1 MASLLIKNGYIITP
15 KDDGMQVIENGA
27 IAITEDRIVA
37 MGPTDEVTATFSGD
51 ITIDA
56 SHHAILPGFID
67 AHIHTP
73 LSLLRGLAQDVAES
87 EWMHKAVDPFSRHIT
102 KESAVIGSKLCVLE
116 ALKSGTT
123 CFCDYGYHMSE
134 IVEQVYRP
142 MGVRANVC
150 STVNEL
156 GPQKRE
162 SGALYQFDS
171 AVGEKKLRD
180 NRDLINRWHGS
191 ENGRITCLFGPQAAD
206 MMSKELLL
214 HVKELAAE
222 RGLSIHMHVAQ
233 GGRERTQMV
242 KRYGKSTVDHLREIS
257 YLDSQLIAV
266 HCHDTTPE
274 ELQILANSGVRMVGC
289 PGSIGFI
296 DGIVPPLH
304 SYLQAGGI
312 VALGS
317 DQSPP
322 AGNTMLAQMK
332 YAAILNK
339 VKHTDPRVL
348 PAWQVLRM
356 ATIDAAKCHGLE
368 FRIGSLELEKKA
380 DLILIDLK
388 QFHLTPSLSSPVR
401 NLIPNIVYHANGSEV
416 STVIVDG
423 KVIVKE
429 GRVVTIDEQAVL
441 KEAQQAAESIANS
454 AEIDYKDIDSP
465 LTEMMRTGKL

>member
-1 MASLLIKNGYIITP
+1 MTSLLIKNGYIITP
-15 KDDGMQVIENGA
+15 KDGVMQVIENGA

-37 MGPTDEVTATFSGD
+37 IGPTDEVTATHSGD
-51 ITIDA
+51 KVIDA
-56 SHHAILPGFID
+56 THHAILPGFID

-73 LSLLRGLAQDVAES
+73 LSLLRGVAQDVAET

-102 KESAVIGSKLCVLE
+102 KETAIVGSKLCVLE

-123 CFCDYGYHMSE
+123 CFCDYGYHMSD

-142 MGVRANVC
+142 IGVRANVC

-162 SGALYQFDS
+162 AGELYQFDN
-171 AVGEKKLRD
+171 AVGENKLRE
-180 NRDLINRWHGS
+180 NQDLINKWHGAD
-191 ENGRITCLFGPQAAD
+191 NGRTTCLFGPQAAD
-206 MMSKELLL
+206 MMSQELLL
-214 HVKELAAE
+214 HVRELASE

-233 GGRERTQMV
+233 GGRERAQMV
-242 KRYGKSTVDHLREIS
+242 KRYGKSTVEHLREIG

-274 ELQILANSGVRMVGC
+274 ELQTLANSGVRMVGC
-289 PGSIGFI
+289 PGSIGLI

-312 VALGS
+312 AALGS

-339 VKHTDPRVL
+339 VKHNDPRVL

-356 ATIDAAKCHGLE
+356 ATIDAARCHGLE
-368 FRIGSLELEKKA
+368 YRIGSLELEKKA
-380 DLILIDLK
+380 DLILIDMKRPQLI
-388 QFHLTPSLSSPVR
+388 PRLSSPVR

-423 KVIVKE
+423 KIIVE
-429 GRVVTIDEQAVL
+429 DGRVVTIDEEQVL
-441 KEAQQAAESIANS
+441 QEAQQAAESISNN
-454 AEIDYKDIDSP
+454 AEMDYRDIDSP